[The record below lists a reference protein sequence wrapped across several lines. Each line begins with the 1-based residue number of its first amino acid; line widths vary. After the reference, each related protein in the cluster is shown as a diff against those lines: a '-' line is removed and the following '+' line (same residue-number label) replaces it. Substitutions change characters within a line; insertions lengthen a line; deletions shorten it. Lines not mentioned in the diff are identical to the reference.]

1 MCFKKGFLQK
11 SFLSFALFSCFSYS
25 FSSSSYGS
33 TDTLGVRKTSF
44 YLGFTPESSHSSVV
58 HDSAFNK
65 GYNVQLP
72 ALIQGQLPGLN
83 VYSNG
88 EPGKPFEVYS
98 RLFSGFSLSK
108 VDFYVVDNMPVY
120 GGIEFLSLSD
130 IASISYLDGLT
141 AASVYGE
148 KAANGAI
155 VIRTKEAARTLR
167 VTYSGS
173 AAISNVAKQID
184 VYSAN
189 EFRQL
194 MTVYAPS
201 RVNALGTSSTNWQDA
216 IYRTAFSHQHSIA
229 VSDTRYGIPFRI
241 SSSYA
246 NQNGVVKTTD
256 YRKFT
261 GALKVSPS
269 FFNDDLRII
278 AGIWFADDKSSPL
291 DLVPNTYTGN
301 PIESAIFFNPKQ
313 PVYEAN
319 NFGGYFY
326 NKYDNGTPSYP
337 YNPLALLEQTTK
349 KSSNRFINE
358 NIKAEYRFPF
368 LHELSVALN
377 FTAGNSKRDRS
388 KEEDKNTAWNYSQG
402 ALSSSTNIH
411 QTYKSWDLSTSYIKE
426 FNWASSKIGVTVGYL
441 KNSDDQ
447 STSSDEFLGGERRQY
462 YTTNDNTKDNAF
474 FGRIRYSILN
484 RYEVGLNYRDGSCS
498 FYGKDV
504 DLNSYSISGNW
515 NVKNEYFL
523 VNSSIVSSLNIF
535 ASLGKNRG
543 GFDFDYS
550 GLISYNSN
558 PSCINNFRIGAELGL
573 YNGKVSITTA
583 YSRNRVSDVLSSMYV
598 PSGTNFSNTILGNV
612 GCLKSSNLDITA
624 RVLLVNNSHFSWN
637 VGFVMSYAT
646 NEVEKF
652 SYSIEKILIG
662 NKVSMVGNSI
672 GSFYLNKQV
681 YDVNDKPLE
690 GVYEDFNKNG
700 FDDDQYVGKQST
712 PLSLMTISSQLSYK
726 GWNFSFLGRASIGNY
741 VYNGIA
747 AKSYYGRLSSRQ
759 MNNISKLVERTN
771 FVNNQSYSD
780 IYVENGSFFRMEYL
794 SLGYTFKGKMQPH
807 LSATVQNAFL
817 ISRYSGV
824 DPEVSSG
831 VDYAS
836 YPRSRIISVALE
848 LAL

>member
-11 SFLSFALFSCFSYS
+11 SFLSFALISCFSYS
-25 FSSSSYGS
+25 FSSSSYGL

-72 ALIQGQLPGLN
+72 ALIQGQIPGLN
-83 VYSNG
+83 IYSNG
-88 EPGKPFEVYS
+88 EPGKPFEMYS

-155 VIRTKEAARTLR
+155 VIRTKEATRILR

-194 MTVYAPS
+194 MTVYAPYL
-201 RVNALGTSSTNWQDA
+201 VNELGTSSTNWQDA

-229 VSDTRYGIPFRI
+229 VSDTRNGIPFRI

-246 NQNGVVKTTD
+246 NQDGVVKTTN
-256 YRKFT
+256 YKKFS
-261 GALKVSPS
+261 GALNVSPS
-269 FFNDDLRII
+269 FFNDDLRIV

-291 DLVPNTYTGN
+291 DLVPYTYTGN
-301 PIESAIFFNPKQ
+301 PIESAIFFNPTQ

-319 NFGGYFY
+319 SFGGNFC

-368 LHELSVALN
+368 IHELSVAFN
-377 FTAGNSKRDRS
+377 FTGGNRKRDRS
-388 KEEDKNTAWNYSQG
+388 EEEDKNTAWNYSQG
-402 ALSSSTNIH
+402 ALSRSTNIH

-426 FNWASSKIGVTVGYL
+426 FSWASSKIGATVGYL

-447 STSSDEFLGGERRQY
+447 STSSDEFLGGVLRQY
-462 YTTNDNTKDNAF
+462 YTTSGSTKDNAL

-484 RYEVGLNYRDGSCS
+484 RYEVGLNYRNGSSS
-498 FYGKDV
+498 FYGR
-504 DLNSYSISGNW
+504 DLNDIKLYSLSGRWMVGNEQLLKQSKVVSRFDIFSSFGETKSGFGGDYLGNVSWDIKPSTIKSFQVGTELGFYNNRASIS
-515 NVKNEYFL
+515 
-523 VNSSIVSSLNIF
+523 I
-535 ASLGKNRG
+535 
-543 GFDFDYS
+543 
-550 GLISYNSN
+550 
-558 PSCINNFRIGAELGL
+558 
-573 YNGKVSITTA
+573 A
-583 YSRNRVSDVLSSMYV
+583 YSRAKVRDVITIV
-598 PSGTNFSNTILGNV
+598 PITMDGYLLANQGSV
-612 GCLKSSNLDITA
+612 KSSDFDVTVQGCAFKTSNFRWD
-624 RVLLVNNSHFSWN
+624 

-646 NEVEKF
+646 NELEDL
-652 SYSIEKILIG
+652 SDLTDMLIMGAKILKVGSPIG
-662 NKVSMVGNSI
+662 A
-672 GSFYLNKQV
+672 FYLQKQV
-681 YDVNDKPLE
+681 YNVDGKPLE

-700 FDDDQYVGKQST
+700 YRDDYYVGKQPTPST
-712 PLSLMTISSQLSYK
+712 LMSISSQLSYK
-726 GWNFSFLGRASIGNY
+726 GWDFSFLGRASLGNY

-747 AKSYYGRLSSRQ
+747 ASSYYGRLSTWGFSNVPR
-759 MNNISKLVERTN
+759 LVERTN
-771 FVNNQSYSD
+771 FIKPQARSD

-794 SLGYTFKGKMQPH
+794 SLGYTFKGKMHPH

-817 ISRYSGV
+817 ISSYSGV

-831 VDYAS
+831 VDNVS
-836 YPRSRIISVALE
+836 YPRPRIISVALE